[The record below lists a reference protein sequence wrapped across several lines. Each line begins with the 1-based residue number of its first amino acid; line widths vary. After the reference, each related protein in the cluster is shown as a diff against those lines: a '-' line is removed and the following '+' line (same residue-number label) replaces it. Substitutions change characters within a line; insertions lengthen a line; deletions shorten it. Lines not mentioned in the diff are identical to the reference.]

1 MAKKEKKFKLDNLLG
16 TVKKGKEFWDAHG
29 AELTEAV
36 KKVIPQ
42 KGKKVSVS
50 NIMGAV
56 KAGQSAWA
64 DSGKEVVSAA
74 AGLLS
79 GSPESANDVEN
90 DIVEEVF
97 PEEDI
102 IEEGDSNDDM
112 AEEPEYL
119 PETDTESDMAGEGED
134 TFFEDK
140 LDNLWDTVKNT
151 DPKNPQEVMAA
162 IATLTQVS
170 NETIKYVAEQET
182 KREEIRAE
190 RDVAIE
196 RIHAMSDNIKLYLEK
211 TFDERSAIFAKQ
223 FECVDAA
230 LRDGNTEMLAL
241 TLNSINSLAASS
253 PFKNLADINQVQQA
267 LGDSSTEWDI

>member
-1 MAKKEKKFKLDNLLG
+1 MAKKEKKFILDNLLG
-16 TVKKGKEFWDAHG
+16 TVKKGKELWDAHG

-36 KKVIPQ
+36 KNVIPK

-50 NIMGAV
+50 NIMGVV
-56 KAGQSAWA
+56 KAGQSAWT
-64 DSGKEVVSAA
+64 DSGKEVVTEAVGLFAA
-74 AGLLS
+74 
-79 GSPESANDVEN
+79 PKEDIIQEDN
-90 DIVEEVF
+90 DIVEKGTMEN
-97 PEEDI
+97 EMN
-102 IEEGDSNDDM
+102 EGDLV
-112 AEEPEYL
+112 EEPEYL
-119 PETDTESDMAGEGED
+119 PEADSDTDDEMDVEED

-140 LDNLWDTVKNT
+140 LGDLMDTVKNT
-151 DPKNPQEVMAA
+151 NPTNPQEVMAA

-170 NETIKYVAEQET
+170 NETIQYVAEQET

-190 RDVAIE
+190 RNVAIA

-230 LRDGNTEMLAL
+230 LREGNTEMLAM

-267 LGDSSTEWDI
+267 LSDGDTEWDI

>member
-1 MAKKEKKFKLDNLLG
+1 MAKKEKKFKIDNLLG
-16 TVKKGKEFWDAHG
+16 TVKKGKELWDAHG

-36 KKVIPQ
+36 KNVIPK

-50 NIMGAV
+50 NIMGVV
-56 KAGQSAWA
+56 KAGQSAWT
-64 DSGKEVVSAA
+64 DSGKEVVTEAVGLFSAPD
-74 AGLLS
+74 S
-79 GSPESANDVEN
+79 TAN
-90 DIVEEVF
+90 EV
-97 PEEDI
+97 EEDI
-102 IEEGDSNDDM
+102 MNHDM
-112 AEEPEYL
+112 AEVNEDLVEDDLVEEPEYL
-119 PETDTESDMAGEGED
+119 PEADPDTDDEVDAEED

-140 LDNLWDTVKNT
+140 LGDLMDTVKNT
-151 DPKNPQEVMAA
+151 NPTNPQEVMAA
-162 IATLTQVS
+162 IAALTQVS
-170 NETIKYVAEQET
+170 NETIQYVAEQET

-190 RDVAIE
+190 RDVAIA

-230 LRDGNTEMLAL
+230 LREGNTEMLAM

-267 LGDSSTEWDI
+267 LSDGGTEWDI

>member
-36 KKVIPQ
+36 KKVIPP
-42 KGKKVSVS
+42 KGKRVSVS

-90 DIVEEVF
+90 DIVKKVF
-97 PEEDI
+97 PEKDI
-102 IEEGDSNDDM
+102 IEEGDTNDDM
-112 AEEPEYL
+112 VEEPEYL
-119 PETDTESDMAGEGED
+119 PEADPDTEIEEED

-230 LRDGNTEMLAL
+230 LRTGNNEMLAMS
-241 TLNSINSLAASS
+241 LNSINSLAASS

>member
-1 MAKKEKKFKLDNLLG
+1 MAKKDKKIKIDNLLG

-36 KKVIPQ
+36 KKVIPK

-50 NIMGAV
+50 NIMEVV
-56 KAGQSAWA
+56 KAGQSAWLG
-64 DSGKEVVSAA
+64 SGKEVVSEAV
-74 AGLLS
+74 GLFSAPDTTANEVKVGVLS
-79 GSPESANDVEN
+79 DDIAEN
-90 DIVEEVF
+90 NMVEEDLV
-97 PEEDI
+97 
-102 IEEGDSNDDM
+102 
-112 AEEPEYL
+112 EEPEYL
-119 PETDTESDMAGEGED
+119 PEADPDVDVEEED
-134 TFFEDK
+134 TFFEDN
-140 LDNLWDTVKNT
+140 LDGLWATVKNT
-151 DPKNPQEVMAA
+151 DPKNPEEVMEALS
-162 IATLTQVS
+162 TLAQVS
-170 NETIKYVAEQET
+170 NETVKYVAEQET

-190 RDVAIE
+190 RDVAIA

-230 LRDGNTEMLAL
+230 LREGNTEMLAM

-267 LGDSSTEWDI
+267 LSDGGTEWDI

>member
-1 MAKKEKKFKLDNLLG
+1 MAKKEKKFKPDNLFG
-16 TVKKGKEFWDAHG
+16 TVKTGKEFWDAHV

-36 KKVIPQ
+36 KKVIPK
-42 KGKKVSVS
+42 KGEKVSDN
-50 NIMGAV
+50 NIMGVV
-56 KAGQSAWA
+56 KAGQSAWT
-64 DSGKEVVSAA
+64 DSDRV
-74 AGLLS
+74 
-79 GSPESANDVEN
+79 
-90 DIVEEVF
+90 
-97 PEEDI
+97 
-102 IEEGDSNDDM
+102 
-112 AEEPEYL
+112 EEPEYL
-119 PETDTESDMAGEGED
+119 PEDEGED

-162 IATLTQVS
+162 IATLTQIS
-170 NETIKYVAEQET
+170 NETIQYVAEQET

-190 RDVAIE
+190 RDVAIA
-196 RIHAMSDNIKLYLEK
+196 RIHAMSDSIKLYLEK

-230 LRDGNTEMLAL
+230 LRDGNTEMLAS
-241 TLNSINSLAASS
+241 TLNNINSLAASS

>member
-1 MAKKEKKFKLDNLLG
+1 MAMKNKKFKLDNLLN
-16 TVKKGKEFWDAHG
+16 TVKKGKDLWDSHG

-36 KKVIPQ
+36 KNAIPK
-42 KGKKVSVS
+42 KGKKVSVG
-50 NIMGAV
+50 NIMNVV
-56 KAGQSAWA
+56 KAGKSAWD
-64 DSGKEVVSAA
+64 DSGKEVVTGAVGLFSAQDSEVNEEEK
-74 AGLLS
+74 GTL
-79 GSPESANDVEN
+79 ENDVEN
-90 DIVEEVF
+90 IDMV
-97 PEEDI
+97 EEDI
-102 IEEGDSNDDM
+102 VDENM

-119 PETDTESDMAGEGED
+119 PETEQEDNTEED

-140 LDNLWDTVKNT
+140 LGDLMDTVKNT
-151 DPKNPQEVMAA
+151 NPTNPQEVMAA

-170 NETIKYVAEQET
+170 NETIQYVAEQET

-190 RDVAIE
+190 RDVAIA

-230 LRDGNTEMLAL
+230 LREGNTEMLAM

-267 LGDSSTEWDI
+267 LSDGGTEWDI

>member
-1 MAKKEKKFKLDNLLG
+1 MG
-16 TVKKGKEFWDAHG
+16 CTRHRTHG
-29 AELTEAV
+29 SSQ
-36 KKVIPQ
+36 KCHSK

-50 NIMGAV
+50 NIMGVV

-64 DSGKEVVSAA
+64 DSGKEVVTEAVGLFSAPN
-74 AGLLS
+74 S
-79 GSPESANDVEN
+79 SANEVGEDVMAC
-90 DIVEEVF
+90 DIAEVY
-97 PEEDI
+97 EDVAA
-102 IEEGDSNDDM
+102 EDM
-112 AEEPEYL
+112 VEEPEYI
-119 PETDTESDMAGEGED
+119 PEANPDTEIEEED
-134 TFFEDK
+134 TFFEDN
-140 LDNLWDTVKNT
+140 LDNLWNTVKNT

-162 IATLTQVS
+162 LATLTQVS

-190 RDVAIE
+190 RDVAIA
-196 RIHAMSDNIKLYLEK
+196 RIHAMSDNIKLYLEN

-230 LRDGNTEMLAL
+230 LREGNTEMLAL

-253 PFKNLADINQVQQA
+253 PFKNLSDINQVQQA

>member
-1 MAKKEKKFKLDNLLG
+1 MAKKEKKFKPDNLFG
-16 TVKKGKEFWDAHG
+16 TVKTGKEFWDAHV

-36 KKVIPQ
+36 KKVIPK
-42 KGKKVSVS
+42 KGEKVSDN
-50 NIMGAV
+50 NIMGVV
-56 KAGQSAWA
+56 KAGQSAWT
-64 DSGKEVVSAA
+64 DSDRV
-74 AGLLS
+74 
-79 GSPESANDVEN
+79 
-90 DIVEEVF
+90 
-97 PEEDI
+97 
-102 IEEGDSNDDM
+102 
-112 AEEPEYL
+112 EEPEYL
-119 PETDTESDMAGEGED
+119 PEDEGED

-162 IATLTQVS
+162 IATLTQIS
-170 NETIKYVAEQET
+170 NETIQYVAEQET

-190 RDVAIE
+190 RDVAIA

-230 LRDGNTEMLAL
+230 LRDGNTEMLAM
-241 TLNSINSLAASS
+241 TLNNINSLAASS

>member
-119 PETDTESDMAGEGED
+119 PETDT
-134 TFFEDK
+134 
-140 LDNLWDTVKNT
+140 
-151 DPKNPQEVMAA
+151 
-162 IATLTQVS
+162 LTQVS

>member
-29 AELTEAV
+29 TELTEAV
-36 KKVIPQ
+36 KNVIPK
-42 KGKKVSVS
+42 KGKKVSVG
-50 NIMGAV
+50 NIMGVV

-64 DSGKEVVSAA
+64 DSGKEVVTETVGLFSAPD
-74 AGLLS
+74 S
-79 GSPESANDVEN
+79 SANE
-90 DIVEEVF
+90 VEEDVMVH
-97 PEEDI
+97 
-102 IEEGDSNDDM
+102 DM
-112 AEEPEYL
+112 AEVNEDMSEEDMVKDPEYL
-119 PETDTESDMAGEGED
+119 PDAESGTEGEEED

-170 NETIKYVAEQET
+170 NETIQYVAEQET
-182 KREEIRAE
+182 KREEIRAK
-190 RDVAIE
+190 RDVAIAH
-196 RIHAMSDNIKLYLEK
+196 IHAMSDNIKLYLEK

-230 LRDGNTEMLAL
+230 LRTGNNEMLAMS
-241 TLNSINSLAASS
+241 LNSINSLAASS

>member
-1 MAKKEKKFKLDNLLG
+1 MAKKEKKFNLDSLLG

-36 KKVIPQ
+36 KNVIPK
-42 KGKKVSVS
+42 KGKKVSVG
-50 NIMGAV
+50 NIMGVV

-64 DSGKEVVSAA
+64 DSGKEVVTEAVGLFSAPD
-74 AGLLS
+74 S
-79 GSPESANDVEN
+79 SANEM
-90 DIVEEVF
+90 
-97 PEEDI
+97 EEDI
-102 IEEGDSNDDM
+102 MENDMVEENEDM
-112 AEEPEYL
+112 VEEPEYL
-119 PETDTESDMAGEGED
+119 PEADPETDDEMDVEED

-140 LDNLWDTVKNT
+140 LGDLMDTVKNT
-151 DPKNPQEVMAA
+151 NPTNPQEVMAA
-162 IATLTQVS
+162 IAALTQVS
-170 NETIKYVAEQET
+170 NETIQYVAEQET
-182 KREEIRAE
+182 KREEICAE
-190 RDVAIE
+190 RDVAIA

-230 LRDGNTEMLAL
+230 LREGNTEMLAM

-267 LGDSSTEWDI
+267 LSDGDTEWDI

>member
-1 MAKKEKKFKLDNLLG
+1 MAKKEKKIKLDNLIG

-36 KKVIPQ
+36 KNAIPK
-42 KGKKVSVS
+42 KGKKMSVS
-50 NIMGAV
+50 NIMKVV
-56 KAGQSAWA
+56 KAGQNAWA
-64 DSGKEVVSAA
+64 DSGKEVVTEAVGLFSAPN
-74 AGLLS
+74 S
-79 GSPESANDVEN
+79 SANE
-90 DIVEEVF
+90 VEEDVMVHDMEEVNEDVS
-97 PEEDI
+97 EED
-102 IEEGDSNDDM
+102 M
-112 AEEPEYL
+112 VEEPEYL
-119 PETDTESDMAGEGED
+119 PEADPDTEIEEED
-134 TFFEDK
+134 TFFEDN
-140 LDNLWDTVKNT
+140 LDNLWNTVKNT

-162 IATLTQVS
+162 LATLTQVS

-190 RDVAIE
+190 RDVAIA

-230 LRDGNTEMLAL
+230 LREGNTEMLAL

-253 PFKNLADINQVQQA
+253 PFKNLSDINQVQQA